1 MASRTV
7 TRHYA
12 DRTTATFARPKQGRR
27 PKPEDLKICH
37 RMTINLDRIETK
49 MLKEKLAITGLSQQQ
64 YVKIAISLYDISCFT
79 KLVNS

>member
-1 MASRTV
+1 MSSSTV
-7 TRHYA
+7 TRKFA
-12 DRTTATFARPKQGRR
+12 DGTSREFLRPKQGRR